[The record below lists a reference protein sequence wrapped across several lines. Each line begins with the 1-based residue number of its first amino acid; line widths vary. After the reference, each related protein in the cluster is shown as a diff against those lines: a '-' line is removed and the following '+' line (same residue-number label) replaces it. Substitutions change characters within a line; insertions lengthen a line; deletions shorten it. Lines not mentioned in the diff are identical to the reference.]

1 MIIYLLTVTIGSLH
15 MLTTRI
21 TAYTCIS
28 SSRLWEVLFARG
40 GVVWRPYF
48 LSFLIDWKTEPS
60 FYKHEAFCKNLEGQP
75 CLACRPRSPL
85 YCKASSTVQTET
97 SLDLELVIRQSI
109 VWVKASNGA
118 KFKIKRN
125 VQKFNPHTNPLNN
138 IHSFQKRKPR
148 CSIKVPCYS
157 LAPPQICTVCMY
169 EYDSTRLCV

>member
-1 MIIYLLTVTIGSLH
+1 MFIYLLTVTIGSLH

-75 CLACRPRSPL
+75 CL
-85 YCKASSTVQTET
+85 
-97 SLDLELVIRQSI
+97 
-109 VWVKASNGA
+109 
-118 KFKIKRN
+118 
-125 VQKFNPHTNPLNN
+125 
-138 IHSFQKRKPR
+138 
-148 CSIKVPCYS
+148 
-157 LAPPQICTVCMY
+157 PPQIPHYIAKSKQYGTDRDLTRFGTCNSAINCVSEGVKWGEIQNKNETFKN
-169 EYDSTRLCV
+169 STHTQTP